1 MNSKGIL
8 RFLLIICLFIV
19 TTTIAD
25 AQEERTQDEIDLER
39 MQLYKDM
46 DTVTQVPWH
55 WLAAID
61 AYERGLNV
69 ARNDRDKP
77 TGVISI
83 YFSPRDWVGALN
95 PDLEDTNADQISV
108 FGGVGLDGD
117 GDGKA
122 DRHNDADLLYTMARK
137 LATYGFDDEN
147 IRIALWDHY
156 QRDQTVRIIHG
167 HANVF
172 EKFQTIALHDN
183 AFPVPLHYNYSYR
196 STWGAKRGWGGR
208 RIHEGTDIF
217 AGYSTPVRATTY
229 GTVELKGW
237 NEYGGWRIGIRD
249 LDNIYHYYAH
259 LHGFAEDIEEG
270 SIVTPGSVIGS
281 VGSSGYGKPGTQ
293 GKFPPHLHYG
303 IYRDNGYTEWSF
315 DPYPKLR
322 SWEQKER
329 QKS

>member
-1 MNSKGIL
+1 MKKKTVCL
-8 RFLLIICLFIV
+8 LLAVCVFLFNTMPSEAAISDL
-19 TTTIAD
+19 
-25 AQEERTQDEIDLER
+25 TQDERDMER
-39 MQLYKDM
+39 MQLYRDM
-46 DTVTQVPWH
+46 DTITGVPWY

-61 AYERGLNV
+61 SYERGLNV
-69 ARNDRDKP
+69 ARNDRSP
-77 TGVISI
+77 SEGFISI

-95 PDLEDTNADQISV
+95 PDLEDKNALNIGIFDGS
-108 FGGVGLDGD
+108 GLDGNAD
-117 GDGKA
+117 GEA
-122 DRHNDADLLYTMARK
+122 DRLNDYDVLYTMAK
-137 LATYGFDDEN
+137 KISTYGFDDEN

-156 QRDQTVRIIHG
+156 QRDQAVRIITG
-167 HANVF
+167 HANIYA
-172 EKFQTIALHDN
+172 KYQTVSLHDN
-183 AFPVPLHYNYSYR
+183 AFPVPLHYNYSYK

-229 GTVELKGW
+229 GIVELKGW

-249 LDNIYHYYAH
+249 LDNVYHYYAH

-270 SIVTPGSVIGS
+270 TIVTPGTVIGS

-303 IYRDNGYTEWSF
+303 VYRDNGISEWSF

-322 SWEQKER
+322 MWEQKER